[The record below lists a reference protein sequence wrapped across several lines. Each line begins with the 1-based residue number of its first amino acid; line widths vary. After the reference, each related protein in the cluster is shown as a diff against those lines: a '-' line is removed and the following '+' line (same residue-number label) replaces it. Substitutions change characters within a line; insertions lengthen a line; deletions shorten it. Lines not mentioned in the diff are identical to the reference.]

1 MRRITEHH
9 KLIMRSLYS
18 TVIRR
23 DVIQANIIFR
33 DAMLQSREHTKSF
46 WTPNPKAVLK
56 LNIHANTFDITPLC
70 SLSQCCCYSWLQLT
84 IADGM
89 SEEEGNTYTACL

>member
-9 KLIMRSLYS
+9 KLI
-18 TVIRR
+18 TRR
-23 DVIQANIIFR
+23 KEGCDSSVLNIIFR
-33 DAMLQSREHTKSF
+33 DAVLQSCEHTKSL

-56 LNIHANTFDITPLC
+56 LKIHANTFDITSLC
-70 SLSQCCCYSWLQLT
+70 SLSQCRCYSWLQLT

-89 SEEEGNTYTACL
+89 SKEEGNTYTACL